1 MDTRL
6 LKHYERELEF
16 IRHMG
21 AEFAASY
28 PKIAARLGMEGFEV
42 LDPYVERLLEGY
54 AFLAARVQ
62 LELELQYP
70 IFTQHLLE
78 IVYPHYTA
86 PTPSMM
92 IARMT
97 PDPAQAGMEDGFLLP
112 AGTPLRSPLREG
124 DVTACRFRTAHDVRL
139 WPIEIAEAEYVDGRG
154 ELVAAGMGDDNDAR
168 AAVRIRLRH
177 MGGEPFSA
185 LGLDDLTLYL
195 SGGGAQ
201 PWRLYETLVKDRVAL
216 YARSTNRRADWVE
229 RLGDCPVEP
238 VGFEPDEAL
247 LPYPGQSFDGYR
259 LLQEYF
265 ALPQRFFF
273 IRLSEL
279 RRGVER
285 CEEAEIDLYILLDEP
300 VSELRNALDTESFTL
315 FATPAVNLFEARCD
329 RVHVRER
336 EIDHHIVP
344 DRTAPLDYEI
354 HTLQRVVGIVGQG
367 EDDVEFKPFY
377 SSDDLT
383 AAGESHEAY
392 YAVKRMMR
400 QRSEKQRLKGARTSY
415 LGSELFISLVD
426 RNQAPYPKGLEQLAV
441 TALCTNRDLPLILSI
456 GSGETDFHLPEGGP
470 VSEVRA
476 IVSPTRPRPSLAQ
489 GDAAW
494 RIISHLSLN
503 YLSIADGERGQ
514 GASALRELFSI
525 YAPLGDRA
533 MGKQLEGVVGVS
545 SRPIVRR
552 LRDKVLSTAVRGL
565 EVTVSFD
572 ESYFEG
578 TGVFLLGAVMERFF
592 AKYVSL
598 NSFTETVISSQ
609 DRGEIARWTARS
621 GRRILI

>member
-28 PKIAARLGMEGFEV
+28 PKIAARLGIESLEV
-42 LDPYVERLLEGY
+42 LDPYVERLIEGY

-70 IFTQHLLE
+70 VFTQHLLE
-78 IVYPHYTA
+78 IVYPHYTS

-97 PDPAQAGMEDGFLLP
+97 PDPAQGGMDEGFLLP
-112 AGTPLRSPLREG
+112 AGTQLRSPLREG
-124 DVTACRFRTAHDVRL
+124 DVTACLFRTAHPVRL
-139 WPIEIAEAEYVDGRG
+139 WPLEIAEAEYIDGRG
-154 ELVAAGMGDDNDAR
+154 EIVAAGMGEDNDAR
-168 AAVRIRLRH
+168 AAIRIRLRH
-177 MGGEPFSA
+177 LGRDSISA
-185 LGLDDLTLYL
+185 LSLRDLTIYL
-195 SGGGAQ
+195 AGAGSA
-201 PWRLYETLVKDRVAL
+201 PWRLYETIAKDRVAL

-229 RLGDCPVEP
+229 RLGDCPIEP
-238 VGFEPDEAL
+238 IGFEREEAL
-247 LPYPGQSFDGYR
+247 LPYPGPSFDGYR

-273 IRLSEL
+273 FRLSEL
-279 RRGVER
+279 ARGVKR
-285 CEEAEIDLYILLDEP
+285 CDESEIDLYILLSES
-300 VSELRNALDTESFTL
+300 VAELRNAVDVESFML
-315 FATPAVNLFEARCD
+315 FATPAINLFDKRCD
-329 RVHVRER
+329 RIHVREKDV
-336 EIDHHIVP
+336 DHHIVP

-354 HTLQRVVGIVGQG
+354 HHVQRVTGIIGQG
-367 EDDVEFKPFY
+367 EDDVDFRPFY
-377 SSDDLT
+377 SSDDIT
-383 AAGESHEAY
+383 AAGDTHESY
-392 YAVKRMMR
+392 YAVKRRMR

-426 RNQAPYPKGLEQLAV
+426 RTQAPYPRGLEQLAV
-441 TALCTNRDLPLILSI
+441 TAVCTNRDLPLILSI
-456 GSGETDFHLPEGGP
+456 GGGDTDFHLPEGGP
-470 VSEVRA
+470 VSSVRA
-476 IVSPTRPRPSLAQ
+476 VVSPTRPRPSLAQ

-494 RIISHLSLN
+494 QLISHLSLN
-503 YLSIADGERGQ
+503 YLSISDTEQGQ
-514 GASALRELFSI
+514 GASALRELFAI
-525 YAPLGDRA
+525 YTPLGERGMA
-533 MGKQLEGVVGVS
+533 KQLEGLVGVS
-545 SRPIVRR
+545 TRPIVRR

-565 EVTVSFD
+565 EVRVSFD

-578 TGVFLLGAVMERFF
+578 TGVYLLGAVMERFF
-592 AKYVSL
+592 AKYVAL

-609 DRGEIARWTARS
+609 DRGEIARWPARS